1 MNIKVNGQGEFLSI
15 SIDPEF
21 LKEDVDMVEE
31 TLLEAVKDAAG
42 QAKQVSDDAMQAVQ
56 AGRSIPGLM

>member
-1 MNIKVNGQGEFLSI
+1 
-15 SIDPEF
+15 
-21 LKEDVDMVEE
+21 MVEE

-56 AGRSIPGLM
+56 AGMSIPGLM